1 MRKKLTVFLALA
13 LIIATITSCS
23 SGDVQQTDAEKTTDA
38 TVSTTNA
45 TVTTTENSLTTTE
58 NDANSEFLPPELVKS
73 EYVVSES
80 SVGNRVSYALQIK
93 NPNPNHAIQFPTI
106 YITAKDENG
115 KVLTEEQ
122 DQLMSLAAG
131 ETITYGNA
139 ITYKGDLPE
148 TVEFS
153 VDVKETN
160 VTYLPQESSGIIYAK
175 DLSVENVTVE
185 DISYTTKYSADVTN
199 NSDIDM
205 HAVSISII
213 YRKDGNLAG
222 SERELLLNLNAGE
235 TKSFS
240 IYSVIDKE
248 EYDSYEIYVIPM
260 G

>member
-23 SGDVQQTDAEKTTDA
+23 SGNVQQTDTEKTTDT
-38 TVSTTNA
+38 TVSATDT
-45 TVTTTENSLTTTE
+45 TVTTTEN
-58 NDANSEFLPPELVKS
+58 NANSEFFPPELVKS

-93 NPNPNHAIQFPTI
+93 NPNPNHAIQFPNI
-106 YITAKDENG
+106 YITAKDKNG
-115 KVLTEEQ
+115 KVLAEER
-122 DQLMSLAAG
+122 DPLMSLAAG

-205 HAVSISII
+205 HAVSISIV
-213 YRKDGNLAG
+213 YRKDGKLAG
-222 SERELLLNLNAGE
+222 SESDLLLSLNAQE

-240 IYSVIDKE
+240 IYSIIDKE